1 MFYPHVM
8 LSAEDD
14 RRVVE
19 CIREA
24 ERRTSGE
31 IRVHFDSI
39 AEGDVF
45 AEAKRVFELLGMHQT
60 IRRNGV
66 LIFVAP
72 RMRRFVVI
80 GDKGIHSLVPEGFWD
95 DVARLIE
102 SYFVQKKWAEGLCAG
117 IKRIADE
124 MAKHFPP
131 VEGDVNELSDEIS
144 YGE

>member
-31 IRVHFDSI
+31 IRVHFDAI

-60 IRRNGV
+60 ARRNGV
-66 LIFVAP
+66 LIFIAP

-80 GDKGIHSLVPEGFWD
+80 GDKGIHSLVPEGFW
-95 DVARLIE
+95 E
-102 SYFVQKKWAEGLCAG
+102 
-117 IKRIADE
+117 E
-124 MAKHFPP
+124 M
-131 VEGDVNELSDEIS
+131 G
-144 YGE
+144 